1 MGSRSRVKGPC
12 GVTQATLPHPLRSH
26 SLTSP
31 LRSVSLINSVLVFI
45 PTILVSTLLKL
56 EAGLVF
62 VCANVFRIFSSSI
75 RGCELGTRSGC
86 ERARDFF
93 CSGIDTFTT
102 GIYPAVSPSRALRS
116 IWHPSR
122 TVPSRRGET
131 STSYWRQTPASNQ

>member
-1 MGSRSRVKGPC
+1 MGSRSRAKGPC

-62 VCANVFRIFSSSI
+62 VCANVFRIF
-75 RGCELGTRSGC
+75 
-86 ERARDFF
+86 FF
-93 CSGIDTFTT
+93 VHQGVRV
-102 GIYPAVSPSRALRS
+102 GNPA
-116 IWHPSR
+116 
-122 TVPSRRGET
+122 GEV
-131 STSYWRQTPASNQ
+131 